1 MNSRIWNRRIKDK
14 PIFFKPKKKLQ
25 YLRDKLYATKICA
38 VYSGYSLMWST
49 SHNRASTPIFLPLI
63 PLFNRGINSLNVKD
77 KKTTLRKNFYVVGSI
92 KCMISNHYFKAKL
105 IILANSHYWD
115 NKRERE
121 REIRIHYQNNFM
133 CRPFPCLLRHKQITK
148 LICWTILA

>member
-38 VYSGYSLMWST
+38 VYCILVTLWCEAQVT
-49 SHNRASTPIFLPLI
+49 TELVLLFLPLI
-63 PLFNRGINSLNVKD
+63 PLFNRSINSLNVKD

-105 IILANSHYWD
+105 MILANSHYWD
-115 NKRERE
+115 NKRERD
-121 REIRIHYQNNFM
+121 IRIHYQNNFM

>member
-14 PIFFKPKKKLQ
+14 PIFFKPKKSYSTWETNYMQQRSVQ
-25 YLRDKLYATKICA
+25 YILVTLWCEAQVTTEL
-38 VYSGYSLMWST
+38 VLL
-49 SHNRASTPIFLPLI
+49 FLPLI

-77 KKTTLRKNFYVVGSI
+77 KKTTSCKNFYVVGSI
-92 KCMISNHYFKAKL
+92 KCMISYHYFKAKL
-105 IILANSHYWD
+105 MILANSHYWEY
-115 NKRERE
+115 KRERD
-121 REIRIHYQNNFM
+121 IRIHYQNNFM

>member
-38 VYSGYSLMWST
+38 VYCILVTLWCEAQVT
-49 SHNRASTPIFLPLI
+49 TELVLLFLPLI
-63 PLFNRGINSLNVKD
+63 QLFNRGINSLNVKD

-105 IILANSHYWD
+105 MILANSHYWD
-115 NKRERE
+115 NKRERD
-121 REIRIHYQNNFM
+121 IRIHYQNNFM